1 MISYVDLINKLDG
14 VDANINQN
22 KNETEYSINID
33 INKVSKDDYQL
44 LEIEDIIKLKEKKDI
59 IKYYEDLGYA
69 CKKKEV

>member
-22 KNETEYSINID
+22 KNEIEYSINID

-44 LEIEDIIKLKEKKDI
+44 LEIDKIIYLTDKEVKE
-59 IKYYEDLGYA
+59 YYEDLGYA

>member
-22 KNETEYSINID
+22 KNEIEYSINID

-44 LEIEDIIKLKEKKDI
+44 LEIDKIIYLTD
-59 IKYYEDLGYA
+59 
-69 CKKKEV
+69 KEVKEYY